1 MKIPRLIRVLGLW
14 LALTFALSA
23 GAGPFTN
30 GGGFGGG
37 GGSVVSFPL
46 LAPNGTVAAA
56 SYASSVDPTTGI
68 FFLGAGTFDITV
80 AGVERL
86 RATAGVIDI
95 GSQQLRFG
103 PSVGTTDIVLARN
116 AAGVFEINN
125 GTAGTFRDLIARN
138 ASIQASGGG
147 NPSATTTQLVMNVA
161 GNNPQLIH
169 IDSSRTINN
178 RIHDIQFSGGQL
190 TAGFINDVFGIST
203 NWLTVTGGQAAGV
216 SSIALGGHLVTG
228 STVPTMGACGTSPS
242 VAGNDNALF
251 VTVGTGG
258 VATSCAVNFGA
269 NWTTAPVCV
278 AQSGTDKVSY
288 SIVST
293 TSLVTV
299 TAAAAFTASSNLNIL
314 CMGR

>member
-46 LAPNGTVAAA
+46 LAPTGLSYSWANSPLDGYFRAGGDDYRIRANNTDVLRISSNTLIGAEVA
-56 SYASSVDPTTGI
+56 TN
-68 FFLGAGTFDITV
+68 LGFGWTSEDVYIK
-80 AGVERL
+80 RNS
-86 RATAGVIDI
+86 AGVI
-95 GSQQLRFG
+95 
-103 PSVGTTDIVLARN
+103 
-116 AAGVFEINN
+116 EIDN

-138 ASIQASGGG
+138 ITL
-147 NPSATTTQLVMNVA
+147 N
-161 GNNPQLIH
+161 
-169 IDSSRTINN
+169 
-178 RIHDIQFSGGQL
+178 
-190 TAGFINDVFGIST
+190 
-203 NWLTVTGGQAAGV
+203 
-216 SSIALGGHLVTG
+216 GGHLVTG
-228 STVPTMGACGTSPS
+228 SVAPTMGACGTSPS

-269 NWTTAPVCV
+269 SWTTAPVCV

>member
-37 GGSVVSFPL
+37 GGAVVSFPL
-46 LAPNGTVAAA
+46 LAPDGTAAAPIFARSLAPGTGLYWPTASSMRFTVASADQLA
-56 SYASSVDPTTGI
+56 FGTQFIWIMSNQAQIQMGAVQDTG
-68 FFLGAGTFDITV
+68 F
-80 AGVERL
+80 
-86 RATAGVIDI
+86 
-95 GSQQLRFG
+95 S
-103 PSVGTTDIVLARN
+103 RN
-116 AAGVFEINN
+116 AAGVVEINN
-125 GTAGTFRDLIARN
+125 GTAGTFRDLIAR
-138 ASIQASGGG
+138 SLFTQSSGPQPAVG
-147 NPSATTTQLVMNVA
+147 TTQAYMFLQSSTIPAMGMV
-161 GNNPQLIH
+161 
-169 IDSSRTINN
+169 DSSRTANN
-178 RIHDIQFSGGQL
+178 KITDFSFAGGIL
-190 TAGFINDVFGIST
+190 AGRFVNDVFGSAINWIS
-203 NWLTVTGGQAAGV
+203 VTGGQAVGV
-216 SSIALGGHLVTG
+216 SSIALGGHLVAG
-228 STVPTMGACGTSPS
+228 SAAPTMGACGTSPS
-242 VAGNDNALF
+242 VVGNDNALF

-278 AQSGTDKVSY
+278 AQSGTDKVAY

>member
-1 MKIPRLIRVLGLW
+1 MKIPRLIRVLSLW

-46 LAPNGTVAAA
+46 LAPTGTVTAP
-56 SYASSVDPTTGI
+56 SYAVGQANLGLFQISSNILGFASGGGQVGSYNASGLWSLPSVDV
-68 FFLGAGTFDITV
+68 GASGDTV
-80 AGVERL
+80 L
-86 RATAGVIDI
+86 K
-95 GSQQLRFG
+95 
-103 PSVGTTDIVLARN
+103 RN
-116 AAGVFEINN
+116 AAGVLEIDN

>member
-138 ASIQASGGG
+138 ITL
-147 NPSATTTQLVMNVA
+147 N
-161 GNNPQLIH
+161 
-169 IDSSRTINN
+169 
-178 RIHDIQFSGGQL
+178 
-190 TAGFINDVFGIST
+190 
-203 NWLTVTGGQAAGV
+203 
-216 SSIALGGHLVTG
+216 GGHLVTG
-228 STVPTMGACGTSPS
+228 SVAPTMGACGTSPS

-269 NWTTAPVCV
+269 SWTTAPVCV